1 MAYNREVEF
10 RNVVLHNL
18 FVPRLVQIER
28 QIRKI
33 NISESPD
40 MELREKLIKERE
52 YLYAEARELKIDT
65 SAIMVSVREAITLGL
80 NS

>member
-1 MAYNREVEF
+1 MEYNREVEF

>member
-1 MAYNREVEF
+1 MTYNREEEF

>member
-40 MELREKLIKERE
+40 MELREKLLKKRE